1 MYLWLA
7 KKTCALHEILTR
19 LVNTENA
26 FSVITSH
33 QKIHTQKKKFE
44 ILFSEIVPNL
54 QSKISAIINQL

>member
-1 MYLWLA
+1 MYLWLV

-33 QKIHTQKKKFE
+33 QKIHTQKKKKLE
-44 ILFSEIVPNL
+44 ILFSEMF
-54 QSKISAIINQL
+54 SAQFAVKKYQP